1 MLTRDRRSRGIYLK
15 HFNGS
20 LKTAKGGL
28 IRFSKE
34 DIVYI
39 SKFHCYIYGILA
51 PANHI

>member
-1 MLTRDRRSRGIYLK
+1 MLSRDHRSRGTYLK

-34 DIVYI
+34 DLVYI
-39 SKFHCYIYGILA
+39 SKFHRYIYGILA
-51 PANHI
+51 PANNI